1 MPEVSKATTLLNP
14 ASFLPCRHMVLDRQ
28 WLTIA
33 DRQDAGEASN
43 LRVTQ
48 GQSFVLHH
56 HRSDIVQRI
65 PCEIVAGICMVE

>member
-1 MPEVSKATTLLNP
+1 
-14 ASFLPCRHMVLDRQ
+14 MVLDRQ